1 MPKALTEEQLAQWNR
16 DGAVWPIDLLTADEA
31 ADYTRRFEDL
41 ETSMGAEAQS
51 RFRIKA
57 HLPFPWLWDLVTHP
71 RLADAVEDLI
81 GPNIV
86 CWGSSFF
93 TKKAHDPRFISWH
106 QDSTYYG
113 LEPPES
119 ITAWVA
125 FTRANAESGCM
136 KIIPGSHTGEA
147 ILPHEETYDEN
158 NLLSR
163 GQTIRDL
170 DTSGAV
176 DMPLEPGQM
185 SIHNGRLAHGSG
197 PNSTDDRRIGLSL
210 QYMPTSS
217 KQTLVDW
224 DTAALVRGVD
234 NFNHFEH
241 GSSPESDLH
250 PDAVEFHAKANEA
263 LRNLIYLGAQR
274 ESEPSV

>member
-1 MPKALTEEQLAQWNR
+1 MPKVLTDAQLEQWHR
-16 DGAVWPIDLLTADEA
+16 DGAVWPVDLLTDEQVGE
-31 ADYTRRFEDL
+31 YRRRFEDL
-41 ETSMGAEAQS
+41 EAKIGAEAQS

-71 RLADAVEDLI
+71 RLVDAIEDVI
-81 GPNIV
+81 GPDIV

-125 FTRANAESGCM
+125 FTDATSLSGCM
-136 KIIPGSHTGEA
+136 KIVPGTHIGPA
-147 ILPHEETYDEN
+147 ILPHEETHDPN

-170 DTSGAV
+170 DTTTAV
-176 DMPLEPGQM
+176 EMPLKAGQF
-185 SIHNGRLAHGSG
+185 SIHHNKTVHSSEPNNADWPRVGFAIHYAASDVKQAQFDNALAIH
-197 PNSTDDRRIGLSL
+197 
-210 QYMPTSS
+210 
-217 KQTLVDW
+217 
-224 DTAALVRGVD
+224 VRGED
-234 NFNHFEH
+234 PQGNWIDDPRPEYEM
-241 GSSPESDLH
+241 SPESLK
-250 PDAVEFHAKANEA
+250 AVEEYWHRYRTAM
-263 LRNLIYLGAQR
+263 RAQ
-274 ESEPSV
+274 S

>member
-1 MPKALTEEQLAQWNR
+1 MPKVLTEAQIEGWKR
-16 DGAVWPIDLLTADEA
+16 DGAVWPIDLLSADEV
-31 ADYTRRFEDL
+31 ADYRRRFDAL
-41 ETSMGAEAQS
+41 EQKIGAEAQS
-51 RFRIKA
+51 KFRIKA

-71 RLADAVEDLI
+71 RLADVIEDLI
-81 GPNIV
+81 GPDIV

-125 FTRANAESGCM
+125 FTDATPLSGCM

-147 ILPHEETYDEN
+147 ILPHDETYDPN

-170 DTSGAV
+170 DPSAAIE
-176 DMPLEPGQM
+176 MPLKAGQFSVHHNKTIHSSEP
-185 SIHNGRLAHGSG
+185 NNADW
-197 PNSTDDRRIGLSL
+197 PRIGFAIHFAA
-210 QYMPTSS
+210 TSVR
-217 KQTLVDW
+217 QAQFD
-224 DTAALVRGVD
+224 DALAIHIRGNDPEGNWVED
-234 NFNHFEH
+234 PRPEYEM
-241 GSSPESDLH
+241 SPESVQ
-250 PDAVEFHAKANEA
+250 AVADYWHRYRTAMT
-263 LRNLIYLGAQR
+263 AQT
-274 ESEPSV
+274 